1 MPGSW
6 WCIRSCMDTS
16 ASPRMNSDSRRQT
29 NASGRTTP
37 RSWTISPATLL
48 SSRSHLQWRPFLSG
62 TSYLQALQRLTLCYH
77 ARVSWRIR
85 LISLAPPSAYYS
97 PWRSADYPPRTRT
110 GSVWKNCVVLF
121 TPPRA
126 RAASAAGARRDCSR
140 SDSSAGPAG
149 IGSADWSVFIDQ
161 RSSAAKWGSNKVKL
175 RADPR

>member
-37 RSWTISPATLL
+37 RSWTTSPATLL

-110 GSVWKNCVVLF
+110 RTGGVTNSVTWQIILANIN
-121 TPPRA
+121 
-126 RAASAAGARRDCSR
+126 AAEYIADCYFIDVSIWGAPIGLLASMYHRIIFYRPCSR
-140 SDSSAGPAG
+140 LQLPHC
-149 IGSADWSVFIDQ
+149 
-161 RSSAAKWGSNKVKL
+161 
-175 RADPR
+175 

>member
-37 RSWTISPATLL
+37 RSWTTSPATLVTLL

-110 GSVWKNCVVLF
+110 
-121 TPPRA
+121 R
-126 RAASAAGARRDCSR
+126 
-140 SDSSAGPAG
+140 
-149 IGSADWSVFIDQ
+149 
-161 RSSAAKWGSNKVKL
+161 KL
-175 RADPR
+175 RSLLICWSGLFHKLLMCSSQHYSVKIRICIVSVAKPCVGDPFGLCSHRFEPYRQRQL